1 AAPHRVLSGVR
12 HLQVISPLTDLED
25 PMTTF
30 LPVRRTG
37 TAFVVAALL
46 TAGAVTATSLAAR
59 SSASTTLTAAAGSS
73 VADTAQAPELVRNAA
88 TVNGSADMINLSP
101 RTTAIGAVIS
111 PTGTM
116 KDFMDASLDDVHATW
131 VRLFAARNWREPSV
145 SYLWPSRGESY
156 RHNNACGTSDDTALY
171 YCPNDDTIVI
181 SQIKATALWEGNT
194 ANGRLTIKG
203 TGDMSVSLFIAH
215 EYGHNVANEFGFK
228 ISDALQERLAD
239 CFAGV
244 WAVDAAR
251 RGILEEG
258 DVLEAWQV
266 LDLLAEHAELG
277 VSDNGVHGTPAD
289 RQKAFTTGW
298 EGGLDS
304 CTTAY
309 AA

>member
-1 AAPHRVLSGVR
+1 
-12 HLQVISPLTDLED
+12 
-25 PMTTF
+25 MTTF

-37 TAFVVAALL
+37 TALVTAALL
-46 TAGAVTATSLAAR
+46 TAAAITANSLAAR
-59 SSASTTLTAAAGSS
+59 GSAATTATSDASASVAGSS
-73 VADTAQAPELVRNAA
+73 VAGSSVAGAQARESLRNSSTA
-88 TVNGSADMINLSP
+88 NGSADMINLSP
-101 RTTAIGAVIS
+101 RTTAIGAVIN
-111 PTGTM
+111 PNGTM
-116 KDFMDASLDDVHATW
+116 KDFMDASIDDVHATW
-131 VRLFAARNWREPSV
+131 ARLFAARNWREPSV
-145 SYLWPSRGESY
+145 SYLWPARGETY

-194 ANGRLTIKG
+194 ANGRSTITG

-215 EYGHNVANEFGFK
+215 EYGHNIAHEFAFK
-228 ISDALQERLAD
+228 ISDARHERLAD

-258 DVLEAWQV
+258 DVMEAWQV
-266 LDLLAEHAELG
+266 LDLLAEHPELG

-298 EGGLDS
+298 EGGIDG